1 MSRQLPSAKA
11 KRVALGKTHFKT
23 CSLKLPFFGSSSAI
37 TSRHS
42 LLSSASSPAER
53 CACPG
58 KGQRQTSS
66 LRHSSASASAFAC
79 ASPRPSASSATSG
92 DHLLHEPARARLSP
106 PCPAE
111 EAAEAAETPSEG
123 KASSS
128 AASGSSAASASEAAA
143 PDLATLRRP
152 RRLRPLRREAFAEAS
167 PSAVPAPSS
176 PSYQGPSGCSA
187 QSSTGCSW
195 PGCCSL
201 ACGGTKEKGAQAR
214 DRSPLRCAQPTMPF
228 SMGTGTKKVC

>member
-11 KRVALGKTHFKT
+11 KRVAHGKTHFKT
-23 CSLKLPFFGSSSAI
+23 CSLKLPFFGSNSAI

-53 CACPG
+53 CVCSG

-66 LRHSSASASAFAC
+66 LRHSSASASAFAW

-92 DHLLHEPARARLSP
+92 DHLLHEPALARLSP

-128 AASGSSAASASEAAA
+128 AASGSSAASEAAA
-143 PDLATLRRP
+143 TDLATLRRP

-195 PGCCSL
+195 PGCCAL
-201 ACGGTKEKGAQAR
+201 ARGGSKENGAQAM
-214 DRSPLRCAQPTMPF
+214 DMSPLSCTQPTMPF